1 MQETWVR
8 SLGQKNPL
16 EEAVA
21 VHSSILT
28 WKMPWTEELPK
39 TMTYR
44 DFLGHKT
51 NIFKKLT
58 TLVDTMT
65 IILKA
70 VLFTTQKSYVVVG
83 NTKPWR
89 V

>member
-16 EEAVA
+16 EEAMA
-21 VHSSILT
+21 AHSSILT
-28 WKMPWTEELPK
+28 WKMPWTELPK
-39 TMTYR
+39 TMTCR
-44 DFLGHKT
+44 EFLGHKT

-58 TLVDTMT
+58 TLVDTMI
-65 IILKA
+65 IILKV
-70 VLFTTQKSYVVVG
+70 VLLTTQKSYVVVG